1 MAEFLALDGNK
12 VILGE
17 PGMGKSELM
26 REFGRHLRVEP
37 VTAIRFINSKDPA
50 KLIAQNKPILIDG
63 LDEAMVQRESDAVD
77 VLLAQLEE
85 ADSPPFILTC
95 RSREWQTRNVT
106 TLNQLYSADPQI
118 VTLEPFNRTE
128 ARTFLLAQYPNV
140 DADRV
145 LTHLTNHS
153 LEELY
158 GNPLMLALVGQVA
171 ETDTLLPL
179 TRADLLESVCTLI
192 WPERDSDRP
201 DKGLAKL
208 TPEEA
213 FNAAGAIAAALLFAG
228 SEAASAA
235 GAAQV
240 QQGDLQLAELANL
253 PEAKAAQIIFS
264 SKLFHSVGVSRAKLV
279 HRVIAEFLGARWLVR
294 QAKTPRLQRR
304 LLAQLQGGGGVPAS
318 LKGLHAWLAYH
329 NNEMASSIIDAD
341 PYGLLRYGETS
352 ALKQPLAEKLFQALC
367 KLAGNDPYFRAAD
380 WDRKTAAGLMIPKL
394 APNIKE
400 IIEDTTSNPHLRS
413 LFLEGLIETQ
423 LAKALSGTLEAI
435 VSSSKYS
442 FSDRY
447 TAAIALFPHRDHVW
461 QQTMIARL
469 MKGGGN
475 APLIALELLLKID
488 NGTSDAQLVDY
499 LFVATEMSL
508 CPLLG
513 NKTQRVNIRKHY
525 NFLFGAI
532 SAPRLI
538 DILNIMTDYTETVF
552 ENDHTNADQIR
563 YIVSDLIIRGIDMD
577 IIGSNTAS
585 SLWRWL
591 GPIEHRADD
600 RSHRLSGQE
609 EAYKLAAALLTKD
622 ALRRA
627 LQKHGLDCHRK
638 EKNSREKW
646 GYLQR
651 RLVGLWSQFDD
662 ILSAL
667 NRLALGDNKD
677 PDLRRDW
684 KYLLYIGRQPS
695 GYSSALQISPR
706 LQSAAKQFSRGDT
719 LLEDFM
725 RQLDNPKK
733 SAQTTRLETSRA
745 LLDKKFK
752 AAVQKL
758 SADREGLREGK
769 LPTIYF
775 AAQIYFN
782 HFHNLPH
789 TMPIDQGLAE
799 LVGADLRDD
808 VLAGFE
814 AVLHRDDLPSPAE
827 IASSFV
833 SGKDYYY
840 RKQIIPGICELFRN
854 NRDIE
859 SLPKSLKK
867 ILLLLIYSSPHEIY
881 YDKLINDVCPA
892 LEEAIFLTY
901 EDLEEF
907 ARLWFEPSITSTRTR
922 SLPLVLDRDQ
932 YWQEVCVPLC
942 AEWLTNFSEIS
953 ISVEEGLI
961 DILARYRAFDKLR
974 TIGEMRAT
982 STCHN
987 SASRLLWQS
996 VDIMVR
1002 FEAVQEELRGIGVQ
1016 CPNFIYLLDRRFH
1029 DGQLRMLKYMTIK
1042 TAEWIITEFRTEWDL
1057 TGDYWSIAN
1066 RGEPS
1071 NFLKEL
1077 ISWVANHPS
1086 GEAVEA
1092 MDRLIATQSD
1102 TYTNLIRHRAAEQRQ
1117 ERLESKFSPLM
1128 PSDLSKLLKDGPPN
1142 NIKDLKTLVLEEMEI
1157 AQRKLTGDDLDSVA
1171 EFWTDNGVPRDEIRC
1186 RDRLAALIGS
1196 ELYRYG
1202 IERIT
1207 EADMPHTKRVDLV
1220 FARGMMQLPVEIKGQ
1235 WNKDVWD
1242 AAISQLDAQ
1251 YLTEWRSEQHGIYCV
1266 LWFGEIQ
1273 AKTNRRLKSHP
1284 EGLDTPQSA
1293 EEMRVMLID
1302 RIPEARRAFID
1313 VVVLDFTSGKA

>member
-1 MAEFLALDGNK
+1 MAKFLALDGNK

-26 REFGRHLRVEP
+26 RELGRHLGVEP
-37 VTAIRFINSKDPA
+37 VTAIRFIHSKKPA
-50 KLIAQNKPILIDG
+50 TLIVQNKPILIDG

-85 ADSPPFILTC
+85 ADSPPFILSC

-106 TLNQLYSADPQI
+106 TLHQLYRANPQI
-118 VTLEPFNRTE
+118 LTLEPFNRTE
-128 ARTFLLAQYPNV
+128 AHAFLLAQYPNV

-158 GNPLMLALVGQVA
+158 GNPLMLTLVGQVA

-179 TRADLLESVCTLI
+179 TQAGLLERVCELI
-192 WPERDSDRP
+192 WPEHDSDRP
-201 DKGLAKL
+201 YKGLAEL
-208 TPEEA
+208 TKEDA
-213 FNAAGAIAAALLFAG
+213 FNATGAIAAALLFAG

-240 QQGDLQLAELANL
+240 QQGDIQLAELAKL

-264 SKLFHSVGVSRAKLV
+264 SKLFHSVGASRAKLV
-279 HRVIAEFLGARWLVR
+279 HRVIAEFLGARWLAQ

-304 LLAQLQGGGGVPAS
+304 LLAQLHGRSGVPAS
-318 LKGLHAWLAYH
+318 LRGLHAWLAYH
-329 NNEMASSIIDAD
+329 NDEMASSIIDAD
-341 PYGLLRYGETS
+341 PYGLLRYGEIS
-352 ALKQPLAEKLFQALC
+352 ALKPSLAEELFQALC
-367 KLAGNDPYFRAAD
+367 NLAGNDPYFRAAD

-394 APNIKE
+394 APKIKE
-400 IIEDTTSNPHLRS
+400 IIETTTSNPHLRS

-423 LAKALSGTLEAI
+423 LAKTLSGTLETI
-435 VSSSKYS
+435 VFSSQYS

-447 TAAIALFPHRDHVW
+447 AAAIALLPHRDHAW
-461 QQTMIARL
+461 QQRMIAML
-469 MKGGGN
+469 MNEGGN

-508 CPLLG
+508 CPLLR
-513 NKTQRVNIRKHY
+513 NETQRVHIRKYY
-525 NFLFGAI
+525 NVLFGAI
-532 SAPRLI
+532 SASRLI
-538 DILNIMTDYTETVF
+538 DILNIVTDYTETVF

-600 RSHRLSGQE
+600 RSHRLSGPE

-667 NRLALGDNKD
+667 DRLALGDNKD

-695 GYSSALQISPR
+695 GYSSALRVSPR
-706 LQSAAKQFSRGDT
+706 LQSAAKKFSRGDT

-725 RQLDNPKK
+725 RQLDNPEK
-733 SAQTTRLETSRA
+733 SAQTIRQESGRA
-745 LLDKKFK
+745 WLDQQFK

-758 SADREGLREGK
+758 SADKEGLRKGE

-775 AAQIYFN
+775 AAQIYFD
-782 HFHNLPH
+782 HFRNLPR

-799 LVGADLRDD
+799 LVGTDLRDD

-833 SGKDYYY
+833 FGKHHIY
-840 RKQIIPGICELFRN
+840 RRQIIPGLYERLRN

-859 SLPKSLKK
+859 ALSTSLKK
-867 ILLLLIYSSPHEIY
+867 SALLLIYSGSYGIY
-881 YDKLINDVCPA
+881 HDKLINDLRTM
-892 LEEAIFLTY
+892 LEGAIFLTY
-901 EDLEEF
+901 EDREDF
-907 ARLWFEPSITSTRTR
+907 ARLWFEPSITSTHAR
-922 SLPLVLDRDQ
+922 SLPLTLDRDW
-932 YWQEVCVPLC
+932 YWQQVCVPLC

-953 ISVEEGLI
+953 IAVEEGLI
-961 DILARYRAFDKLR
+961 DILARHGAVDKLR
-974 TIGEMRAT
+974 TIGEVRAT

-987 SASRLLWQS
+987 SASRLLWRS

-1002 FEAVQEELRGIGVQ
+1002 FEAVQEELKGIGVQ
-1016 CPNFIYLLDRRFH
+1016 CPDFIYLLDRRFH
-1029 DGQLRMLKYMTIK
+1029 SDQLRMLRYMTI
-1042 TAEWIITEFRTEWDL
+1042 TQAEWIIREFRSEWDL

-1066 RGEPS
+1066 DNKPS
-1071 NFLKEL
+1071 SFLSEL
-1077 ISWVANHPS
+1077 ISWVANDAS
-1086 GEAVEA
+1086 DEAVEA

-1117 ERLESKFSPLM
+1117 KRVEEKFSPLM
-1128 PSDLSKLLKDGPPN
+1128 PSGLSKLLKDGPPN

-1220 FARGMMQLPVEIKGQ
+1220 FARGRMQLPVEIKGQ

-1273 AKTNRRLKSHP
+1273 AKTNRRLKLHP
-1284 EGLDTPQSA
+1284 EGLDAPQSA
-1293 EEMRVMLID
+1293 EEMRAMLID